1 MPSLSGDLLP
11 ADGVLIQGN
20 DLKIDESS
28 LTGESDHVK
37 KSLEKDPLLLS
48 GGTWRYNPQWLQ
60 QIISVNV
67 KQTFFSFFFLA
78 FSIRIFIIFCWVL
91 SILYPKLK
99 SNQINDQLGSS
110 DVGYVGPAPSQ
121 QGYCTSSAN
130 PILWKLADPLI
141 EWHCCLPSQRR
152 WRGICEPEWALLQQ
166 SLR

>member
-48 GGTWRYNPQWLQ
+48 GGTRQYNPQRLQ

-67 KQTFFSFFFLA
+67 KQTFFFLIFLA
-78 FSIRIFIIFCWVL
+78 FSIRIFSVL
-91 SILYPKLK
+91 FFQSSSQNSSQTKLMT
-99 SNQINDQLGSS
+99 SLG
-110 DVGYVGPAPSQ
+110 VQ
-121 QGYCTSSAN
+121 M
-130 PILWKLADPLI
+130 LAM
-141 EWHCCLPSQRR
+141 
-152 WRGICEPEWALLQQ
+152 
-166 SLR
+166 